1 MFLPTLNLDVAMWLT
16 LAKEMS
22 AVSLLG
28 EYSKNQTCFVTCPF
42 LLTQQL
48 AMQQMV
54 AAPSQ
59 GPQSEDNREH
69 NTCQFIMELEYSS
82 CSLSTVSLSVVE
94 VTCSQLWSKNIK

>member
-1 MFLPTLNLDVAMWLT
+1 M
-16 LAKEMS
+16 
-22 AVSLLG
+22 SLLG

-59 GPQSEDNREH
+59 GPQSEITESTTPANLQW
-69 NTCQFIMELEYSS
+69 N
-82 CSLSTVSLSVVE
+82 LSTVVAPYPRFRF
-94 VTCSQLWSKNIK
+94 LWLKLLAVNFGPRILNRKFQK